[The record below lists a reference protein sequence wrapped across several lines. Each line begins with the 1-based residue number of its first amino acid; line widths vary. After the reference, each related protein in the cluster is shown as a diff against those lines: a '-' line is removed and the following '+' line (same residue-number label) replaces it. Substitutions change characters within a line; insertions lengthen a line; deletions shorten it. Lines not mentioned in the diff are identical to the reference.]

1 MEEFYKNLKAKK
13 SLLVMGIILFVLFMG
28 IGLLLY
34 FDEANA
40 EFVKL
45 SNKTSEG
52 VYAKVNVSLLDSAFA
67 TETVDNKKRDY
78 YLAFD
83 EDNNPHVVMLDNENF
98 EKLRKIQEYTLDDTE
113 MNKPDVVTIYGYT
126 VKSDTEIYKYL
137 QEFLTDEDGNTYGID
152 DLK

>member
-52 VYAKVNVSLLDSAFA
+52 VYAKLMLVYLIVLLQLKLSIIKNV
-67 TETVDNKKRDY
+67 
-78 YLAFD
+78 
-83 EDNNPHVVMLDNENF
+83 
-98 EKLRKIQEYTLDDTE
+98 I
-113 MNKPDVVTIYGYT
+113 I
-126 VKSDTEIYKYL
+126 I
-137 QEFLTDEDGNTYGID
+137 
-152 DLK
+152 